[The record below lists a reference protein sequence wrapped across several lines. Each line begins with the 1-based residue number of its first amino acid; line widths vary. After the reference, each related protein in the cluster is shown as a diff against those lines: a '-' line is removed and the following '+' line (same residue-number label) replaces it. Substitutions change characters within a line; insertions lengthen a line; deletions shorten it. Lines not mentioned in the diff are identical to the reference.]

1 METVA
6 EKLYNALKM
15 AKATVEFTRDI
26 CSNHLSKKLVIQL
39 REIDHALKAYE
50 NHLAIERHNRNV
62 VDLVNKAME
71 VR

>member
-6 EKLYNALKM
+6 ENLYTALRLARVVVGCYSEICSKAMAKKM
-15 AKATVEFTRDI
+15 A
-26 CSNHLSKKLVIQL
+26 LLL
-39 REIDHALKAYE
+39 REIDHALRGWE
-50 NHLAIERHNRNV
+50 NHLAIERNNRNV

>member
-6 EKLYNALKM
+6 ENLYKALRLARVVVDCYSEICSKAMAKKM
-15 AKATVEFTRDI
+15 A
-26 CSNHLSKKLVIQL
+26 IQL

-62 VDLVNKAME
+62 VDLVNKAMG
-71 VR
+71 R